1 MKKMSQ
7 SELEKLDS
15 YCKNLIVRN
24 LNFRWLAFVLFFF
37 LVHSLH
43 DRESYVIVIGCEEAN
58 LSFAIFSVT

>member
-7 SELEKLDS
+7 SEVEKLDS
-15 YCKNLIVRN
+15 YCKNLIFKN
-24 LNFRWLAFVLFFF
+24 SIFDGLPLYCYYF

-43 DRESYVIVIGCEEAN
+43 DRESYVIVIGCEQAN